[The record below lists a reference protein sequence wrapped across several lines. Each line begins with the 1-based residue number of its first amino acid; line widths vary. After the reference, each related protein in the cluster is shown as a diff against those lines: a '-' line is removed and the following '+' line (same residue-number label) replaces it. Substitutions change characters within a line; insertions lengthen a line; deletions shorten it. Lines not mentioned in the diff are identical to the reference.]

1 MSFRLTNCKL
11 NTINSL
17 EMYLKS
23 YIDVYCMEQHNC
35 NQFGGH
41 SLTHDSW

>member
-17 EMYLKS
+17 EMYLKRPPDIACES
-23 YIDVYCMEQHNC
+23 DEVLRITMDPANC
-35 NQFGGH
+35 
-41 SLTHDSW
+41 